1 MYIFYSV
8 LLTLLTIQCEAR
20 IKPKGPKGKQ
30 KQICGWLESLW
41 NPFLLTFVLFL
52 FSFCSSPVLLFPFP
66 FPFKFTLFLL
76 LFSLLPLSL
85 FFFVVVVIVVVVFFF
100 IFFLLLLINVNLSFF
115 YFLSFLQ
122 NKGACRLTNN
132 CLFLAVDLNYILP
145 YL

>member
-8 LLTLLTIQCEAR
+8 LLTLLTVQCEER

-30 KQICGWLESLW
+30 KQICDWLESLW

-66 FPFKFTLFLL
+66 FKFTLFLL
-76 LFSLLPLSL
+76 LSFSLLPLSL

>member
-122 NKGACRLTNN
+122 NEGACRLTNN

>member
-122 NKGACRLTNN
+122 NKGACKLTNN

>member
-8 LLTLLTIQCEAR
+8 LLTLLTVQCEAR

-66 FPFKFTLFLL
+66 FKFTLFLL
-76 LFSLLPLSL
+76 LSFSLLPLSL

>member
-8 LLTLLTIQCEAR
+8 LLTLLTVQCEAR

-66 FPFKFTLFLL
+66 FKFTLFL
-76 LFSLLPLSL
+76 LSL

-100 IFFLLLLINVNLSFF
+100 FIFFLLLLINVNLSFY

>member
-8 LLTLLTIQCEAR
+8 LLTLLTVQCEAR

-66 FPFKFTLFLL
+66 FKFTLFLL
-76 LFSLLPLSL
+76 LSFSLLPLSL
-85 FFFVVVVIVVVVFFF
+85 FFFIVVVIVVVFFFF

>member
-8 LLTLLTIQCEAR
+8 LLTLLTVQCEAR

-66 FPFKFTLFLL
+66 FKFTLFLL
-76 LFSLLPLSL
+76 LSFSLLPLSL
-85 FFFVVVVIVVVVFFF
+85 FFFVVVVIVVVFFFF

>member
-66 FPFKFTLFLL
+66 FKFTLFLL

-85 FFFVVVVIVVVVFFF
+85 FFFVVVVIIVVFFF

>member
-66 FPFKFTLFLL
+66 FKFTLFLL

-122 NKGACRLTNN
+122 NKGACKLTNN

>member
-30 KQICGWLESLW
+30 KQICGWLKSLW

-52 FSFCSSPVLLFPFP
+52 FSFCSSPVLLFA

-76 LFSLLPLSL
+76 LYSLLPLSL
-85 FFFVVVVIVVVVFFF
+85 FLFVVVVIIVVFFFF

>member
-8 LLTLLTIQCEAR
+8 LLTLLTVQCEAR

-66 FPFKFTLFLL
+66 FKFTLFLL
-76 LFSLLPLSL
+76 PSFSLLPLSL

>member
-8 LLTLLTIQCEAR
+8 LLTLLTVQCEAR

-41 NPFLLTFVLFL
+41 NPYLLTFVLFL

-66 FPFKFTLFLL
+66 FKFTLFLL
-76 LFSLLPLSL
+76 PSFSLLPLSL
-85 FFFVVVVIVVVVFFF
+85 FFFVVVVIVVVFFFF